1 MRFLH
6 AARQK
11 GKSST
16 FTQKF
21 TAQETVHIGAR
32 VKVHQFLLGVETM
45 TRKIAIEQKWH
56 RQSEAAK
63 NEAERLPYGKERE
76 DLLRKARQLDTAS
89 HINQWL
95 SSPGLQPP
103 T

>member
-1 MRFLH
+1 
-6 AARQK
+6 
-11 GKSST
+11 
-16 FTQKF
+16 
-21 TAQETVHIGAR
+21 
-32 VKVHQFLLGVETM
+32 M
-45 TRKIAIEQKWH
+45 TRKITIEQKWH